1 MSVSGIVRRMDE
13 LGRIVIPKE
22 LRKTL
27 RLKEGDEMEIFPD
40 GDGLYVRRRCGL
52 CGFER
57 TAEAAAKFLWRRTGC
72 AVIVAAGGEIV
83 AAAGDG
89 LRAAAGRKL
98 NKGLDFVFSSREKLV
113 MHDLSFP
120 PAEGMSGAPV
130 GCVVAV
136 PVTVHG
142 DVRGEIIAFG
152 DEAEKNCCEFE
163 LAAEML
169 GAVMEQ

>member
-27 RLKEGDEMEIFPD
+27 RLREGDEMEIFPD
-40 GDGLYVRRRCGL
+40 GDGLYVRRHSGL

-57 TAEAAAKFLWRRTGC
+57 AAEAAAKFLWRRTGC
-72 AVIVAAGGEIV
+72 AVMVVAGGQIV
-83 AAAGDG
+83 AAAGDT
-89 LRAAAGRKL
+89 LRSAAGRKL
-98 NKGLDFVFSSREKLV
+98 DKGFDAVLSSREKLV
-113 MHDLSFP
+113 FKDLPFSP
-120 PAEGMSGAPV
+120 VEGMVGLKV
-130 GCVVAV
+130 GCAVTV
-136 PVTVHG
+136 PVTALG
-142 DVRGEIIAFG
+142 DVRGVIVALG
-152 DEAEKNCCEFE
+152 NDAEKKSCEFE